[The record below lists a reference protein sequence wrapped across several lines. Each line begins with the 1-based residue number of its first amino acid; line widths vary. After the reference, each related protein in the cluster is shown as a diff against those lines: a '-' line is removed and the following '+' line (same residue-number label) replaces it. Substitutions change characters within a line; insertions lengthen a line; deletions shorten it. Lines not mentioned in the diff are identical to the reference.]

1 MKPLETLVF
10 SLNVI
15 LWLLG
20 IVFMFAIDFRYG
32 LASMLCFLLFLI
44 FFFKAQYF
52 IISRLDKFVNSEWQL
67 FMIKLKW
74 ANGQAFIVLVIISF
88 IIAAMLKQ

>member
-10 SLNVI
+10 SFNVI

-20 IVFMFAIDFRYG
+20 IVFMFAMDFRYG
-32 LASMLCFLLFLI
+32 LVSLLCFLLFLI
-44 FFFKAQYF
+44 LFFKAQYF

-67 FMIKLKW
+67 FMVRLKW
-74 ANGQAFIVLVIISF
+74 ANGQAFVILVVISF